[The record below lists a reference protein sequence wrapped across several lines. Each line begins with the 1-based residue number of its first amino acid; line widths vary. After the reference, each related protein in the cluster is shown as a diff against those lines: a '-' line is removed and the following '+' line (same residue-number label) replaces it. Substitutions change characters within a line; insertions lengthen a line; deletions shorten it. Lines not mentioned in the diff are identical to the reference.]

1 MRQSPVIL
9 EPVTQMNE
17 STRDGFL
24 DRTLR
29 NLRGAWG
36 SIAGAARGKAN
47 DLPKPDLP
55 DDDVDRIRE
64 QLKDCLEARGGEVS
78 ARTRA
83 AAVGRAYLSLNEDG
97 RKRFLDIL
105 AHDISIETEPVD
117 RCMEAVQQAGS
128 AEQRR
133 VAERALRV
141 ALRPPRFKL
150 YSQFTTLPEG
160 VKFLV
165 DLRAELL
172 RYAKKDPAFEVAE
185 SELKSRLSSWFD
197 VGFLELARIRW
208 DSPAALLEK
217 LIAYEA
223 VHAIDD
229 WDDLKNR
236 LQSDRRCFAFF
247 HPRMPEEPLIFVEVA
262 LVNGMAD
269 SIQKLLDK
277 DAPTLEP
284 QAADTAIFY
293 SISNAQPGL
302 AGISFGSFL
311 IKRVVDLL
319 AADFKGLKHFATL
332 SPVPGF
338 RGWLQATLGASSAS
352 SPKGPLSPAELK
364 RLEAFGVGED
374 GGGLEPLLLDPD
386 RWQADAEL
394 SQSLKPILLRLCAS
408 YLVEQ
413 RRSERVALDPVAHF
427 HLSNGARVERLNWL
441 GDTSAKG
448 MQQSLGMMVNYLYKL
463 GEIEANHEAYR
474 GADRVK
480 MSSSVRALLKA

>member
-9 EPVTQMNE
+9 DQATQMND
-17 STRDGFL
+17 STRDGLF

-36 SIAGAARGKAN
+36 SIAGAARGKAT
-47 DLPKPDLP
+47 DLPKPNLP
-55 DDDVDRIRE
+55 DGDVDRIRE
-64 QLKDCLEARGGEVS
+64 QLRDCLQARGGEVS

-83 AAVGRAYLSLNEDG
+83 AGVGRAYLSLNEEG

-105 AHDISIETEPVD
+105 AHDVSIETEPVD
-117 RCMEAVQQAGS
+117 RCIEAVQQAGS
-128 AEQRR
+128 PEERR

-197 VGFLELARIRW
+197 VGFLELAHITW
-208 DSPAALLEK
+208 DSPAAMLEK

-223 VHAIDD
+223 VHAIHD

-269 SIQKLLDK
+269 SIQTLLDK

-284 QAADTAIFY
+284 QGADTAIFY

-319 AADFKGLKHFATL
+319 AAEFKGLKHFATL
-332 SPVPGF
+332 SPIPGF
-338 RGWLQATLGASSAS
+338 RGWLEGTLGSSS
-352 SPKGPLSPAELK
+352 GDSGEGQLNPSERKK
-364 RLEAFGVGED
+364 LEAFGVDENNGEF
-374 GGGLEPLLLDPD
+374 GSLLLDPT

-394 SQSLKPILLRLCAS
+394 SQNLKPILLRLCAN

-441 GDTSAKG
+441 GDTSSKG
-448 MQQSLGMMVNYLYKL
+448 MQQSLGLMVNYRYKL
-463 GEIEANHEAYR
+463 AEIEANHEAYR
-474 GADRVK
+474 GSGQIT
-480 MSSSVRALLKA
+480 MSTSVRALLKG

>member
-1 MRQSPVIL
+1 MRQTPVIL
-9 EPVTQMNE
+9 DRFALMNDT
-17 STRDGFL
+17 TRDGLL

-64 QLKDCLEARGGEVS
+64 QLRDCLEARGGEVS

-105 AHDISIETEPVD
+105 AHDINIQTEPVD
-117 RCMEAVQQAGS
+117 RCIEAVRQAAS
-128 AEQRR
+128 PEERR

-172 RYAKKDPAFEVAE
+172 RYAKADPAFEVAE

-197 VGFLELARIRW
+197 VGFLELAHITW

-223 VHAIDD
+223 VHAIHD

-247 HPRMPEEPLIFVEVA
+247 HPRMPDEPLIFVEVA

-269 SIQKLLDK
+269 SIQTLLDK
-277 DAPTLEP
+277 NAPTLEP
-284 QAADTAIFY
+284 QSADTAIFY

-319 AADFKGLKHFATL
+319 AAEFKGLKYFATL
-332 SPVPGF
+332 SPIPGF
-338 RGWLQATLGASSAS
+338 RRWLESDPAA
-352 SPKGPLSPAELK
+352 LSGDAANWLPNPSEQK
-364 RLEAFGVGED
+364 KLESLGVG
-374 GGGLEPLLLDPD
+374 GGRTELLAALLDST
-386 RWQADAEL
+386 RWRADAEL
-394 SQSLKPILLRLCAS
+394 GQVLKPMLLRLCAQ

-413 RRSERVALDPVAHF
+413 RRAEGVALDPVAHF
-427 HLSNGARVERLNWL
+427 HLLNGARVQRLNWL
-441 GDTSAKG
+441 GDTSSKG
-448 MQQSLGMMVNYLYKL
+448 MQQSMGLMVNYLYKL
-463 GEIEANHEAYR
+463 AEIETNHEAYR
-474 GADRVK
+474 GADRIR
-480 MSSSVRALLKA
+480 MSSSVRALVKG